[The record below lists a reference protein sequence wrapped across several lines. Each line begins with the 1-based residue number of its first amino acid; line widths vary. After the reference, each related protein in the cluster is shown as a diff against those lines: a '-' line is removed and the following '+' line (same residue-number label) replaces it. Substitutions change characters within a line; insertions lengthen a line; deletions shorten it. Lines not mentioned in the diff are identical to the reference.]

1 MDAIITLSQLYP
13 AVFYSLVFFISLMVG
28 SFLNVV
34 IYRLPIMM
42 ERSWQQEYESY
53 FSDGAS
59 GGENDSENDVS
70 TISADDKS
78 PVSTDTFNL
87 VKPDST
93 CPSCGHKIRAWE
105 NIPVVSYLFLK
116 GKCANCKVGISVRYP
131 LVELFTAIACTFV
144 AYQFGVTSQA
154 LWAVVF
160 TYVLVALLFID
171 LDKMLLPDQLTLPLL
186 WLGLLLSTQHVFVGT
201 TDAIIGAAAGYLSLW
216 SVYWLFKLATGK
228 EGMGYGDFKLLAA
241 LGAYTGWQGLPIII
255 LLSSFVGAIA
265 GILIMVI
272 QNKGKSLA
280 IPFGPYLAV
289 AGWLTL
295 LFKDAIITTYLDY
308 VL

>member
-1 MDAIITLSQLYP
+1 MDAMITLSQLHP
-13 AVFYSLVFFISLMVG
+13 EFFYLLVFLVSLMVG

-42 ERSWQQEYESY
+42 ERSWQEEYDSY
-53 FSDGAS
+53 FADTDEGTNSTQGS
-59 GGENDSENDVS
+59 KSDSES
-70 TISADDKS
+70 SSA
-78 PVSTDTFNL
+78 PFNL

-93 CPSCGHKIRAWE
+93 CPKCGHTIRAWE
-105 NIPVVSYLFLK
+105 NIPVISYVLLK
-116 GKCANCKVGISVRYP
+116 GKCASCKTSISPRYP
-131 LVELFTAIACTFV
+131 LVELFTAIACTFT
-144 AYQFGVTSQA
+144 AFHFGPTPQA
-154 LWAVVF
+154 LWAVLF
-160 TYVLVALLFID
+160 TYILIALIFID

-186 WLGLLLSTQHVFVGT
+186 WLGLLLSTNSIFVST

-216 SVYWLFKLATGK
+216 SVYWLFKLVTGK

-241 LGAYTGWQGLPIII
+241 LGAYTGWQGLPVII
-255 LLSSFVGAIA
+255 LLSSFVGAVVGIA
-265 GILIMVI
+265 IMVA

-295 LFKDAIITTYLDY
+295 LYKDTIISTYLEV